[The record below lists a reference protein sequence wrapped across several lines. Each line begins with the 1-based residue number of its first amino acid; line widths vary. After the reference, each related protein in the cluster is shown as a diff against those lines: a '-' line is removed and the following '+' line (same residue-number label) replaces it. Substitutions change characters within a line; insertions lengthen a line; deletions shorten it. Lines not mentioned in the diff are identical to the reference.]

1 MMEGSYGFGGG
12 GGSMSR
18 DPKPRLRWTP
28 DLHQRFVD
36 AVDKLGGPDKATPK
50 SVLRLMGMKGL
61 TLYHLKSHLQKYRL
75 GRQGKKST
83 RLELANGGGFA
94 TQSLSF
100 PTPAPIPGV
109 PAEGKNTGEMPLADA
124 LRYQIQVQRK
134 LQEQLEV
141 RQVLHH
147 CHELMHSQ
155 TFFHNTTSAYVCN
168 QVQKK
173 LQMRIEAQGKY
184 LKAMLEKA
192 QRNISFDAN
201 APSDNIES
209 TRSQLMD
216 FNLSLSGFM
225 DNATRVCE
233 ENNEQLVKAISDDN
247 HKDNNLGFQLYQVE
261 SQEAKEVKWTPKTED
276 SLQLDLNIKGR
287 YDLSSRGMQA
297 CELDLKMNQ
306 QII

>member
-1 MMEGSYGFGGG
+1 
-12 GGSMSR
+12 
-18 DPKPRLRWTP
+18 
-28 DLHQRFVD
+28 
-36 AVDKLGGPDKATPK
+36 
-50 SVLRLMGMKGL
+50 
-61 TLYHLKSHLQKYRL
+61 
-75 GRQGKKST
+75 
-83 RLELANGGGFA
+83 
-94 TQSLSF
+94 
-100 PTPAPIPGV
+100 
-109 PAEGKNTGEMPLADA
+109 MPLADA

-147 CHELMHSQ
+147 YHELVLSK

-184 LKAMLEKA
+184 LKAIIEKA
-192 QRNISFDAN
+192 ERNISFDAS

-216 FNLSLSGFM
+216 FNLALSGFM

-233 ENNEQLVKAISDDN
+233 ESNDQLEKAISDDN
-247 HKDNNLGFQLYQVE
+247 HKDNLGFQLYQLG
-261 SQEAKEVKWTPKTED
+261 SQEAKEDKWTPKTED
-276 SLQLDLNIKGR
+276 SLRLDLNIKGG

-297 CELDLKMNQ
+297 CELDLKINQ
-306 QII
+306 

>member
-1 MMEGSYGFGGG
+1 MMEGSYGGGG
-12 GGSMSR
+12 TMAR

-75 GRQGKKST
+75 GRQGKKT
-83 RLELANGGGFA
+83 TVLELANGGGFT
-94 TQSLSF
+94 TQGMSF
-100 PTPAPIPGV
+100 PTPAHIPRV
-109 PAEGKNTGEMPLADA
+109 PTEGKNTGEMPLADA

-141 RQVLHH
+141 
-147 CHELMHSQ
+147 
-155 TFFHNTTSAYVCN
+155 
-168 QVQKK
+168 QKK

-184 LKAMLEKA
+184 LKAILDKA
-192 QRNISFDAN
+192 ERNISSDAN

-216 FNLSLSGFM
+216 FNLALSGFM
-225 DNATRVCE
+225 DNATQVCE

-247 HKDNNLGFQLYQVE
+247 HKDNTLGFQLYQVG
-261 SQEAKEVKWTPKTED
+261 SQGAKEVKWTPKTED
-276 SLQLDLNIKGR
+276 SLRLDLNIKGG
-287 YDLSSRGMQA
+287 YDLSSRGMQS
-297 CELDLKMNQ
+297 CELDLKINQ
-306 QII
+306 QML

>member
-1 MMEGSYGFGGG
+1 MMEGSYGGGG
-12 GGSMSR
+12 AMSR

-50 SVLRLMGMKGL
+50 SVLRLMGTKGL

-83 RLELANGGGFA
+83 GLELANGGGFD
-94 TQSLSF
+94 TQGLSF
-100 PTPAPIPGV
+100 PAPAPIPGV
-109 PAEGKNTGEMPLADA
+109 PTEGKNTGEMPLADA

-141 RQVLHH
+141 
-147 CHELMHSQ
+147 
-155 TFFHNTTSAYVCN
+155 
-168 QVQKK
+168 QKK

-184 LKAMLEKA
+184 LKAILDKA
-192 QRNISFDAN
+192 ERNISSDAN

-216 FNLSLSGFM
+216 FNLALSGFM
-225 DNATRVCE
+225 DNATQVCE

-247 HKDNNLGFQLYQVE
+247 HKDNNLGFQLYQVGN
-261 SQEAKEVKWTPKTED
+261 QGAKEVKWTPKTED
-276 SLQLDLNIKGR
+276 SLRLDLNIKGG
-287 YDLSSRGMQA
+287 YDLSSRGMKA
-297 CELDLKMNQ
+297 CDLDLKINQ
-306 QII
+306 QML

>member
-1 MMEGSYGFGGG
+1 MEGSYGGGG
-12 GGSMSR
+12 TMAR

-83 RLELANGGGFA
+83 VLELANGGGFA
-94 TQSLSF
+94 TQGLSF
-100 PTPAPIPGV
+100 STPAHIPGV
-109 PAEGKNTGEMPLADA
+109 PTEGKNTGEMPLADA
-124 LRYQIQVQRK
+124 LRYQIQVQKK

-141 RQVLHH
+141 RVRQLNITAMSL
-147 CHELMHSQ
+147 CTLKLSSTTLQ
-155 TFFHNTTSAYVCN
+155 FTSAYVCN

-184 LKAMLEKA
+184 LKAILDKA
-192 QRNISFDAN
+192 ERNISSDAN
-201 APSDNIES
+201 APGDNIES

-216 FNLSLSGFM
+216 FNLALSGFM
-225 DNATRVCE
+225 DNAAQVCE

-247 HKDNNLGFQLYQVE
+247 HKDSNLGFQLYQVG
-261 SQEAKEVKWTPKTED
+261 SQVAKEVKWTPKTED
-276 SLQLDLNIKGR
+276 SLRLDLNIKGG

-297 CELDLKMNQ
+297 CELDLKINQ
-306 QII
+306 QML

>member
-1 MMEGSYGFGGG
+1 MMEGRYGGG
-12 GGSMSR
+12 GGGAMSR

-75 GRQGKKST
+75 GKQGKKST
-83 RLELANGGGFA
+83 GLELANGGGFA
-94 TQSLSF
+94 APGLSF
-100 PTPAPIPGV
+100 PTPTPIPGV

-141 RQVLHH
+141 
-147 CHELMHSQ
+147 
-155 TFFHNTTSAYVCN
+155 
-168 QVQKK
+168 QKK

-184 LKAMLEKA
+184 LKAILEKA
-192 QRNISFDAN
+192 ERNISSDVN

-216 FNLSLSGFM
+216 FNLALSGFM

-233 ENNEQLVKAISDDN
+233 ENNEQLVKALSDDK
-247 HKDNNLGFQLYQVE
+247 HKDNNLGFQLYQVGC
-261 SQEAKEVKWTPKTED
+261 QGAKEVKWTPKTED
-276 SLQLDLNIKGR
+276 LLQLDLNIKGG

-297 CELDLKMNQ
+297 CEVDLKINQ
-306 QII
+306 QMI